1 MWPIEAC
8 DLSAGGS
15 TLCPGRSSAIKS
27 YLPIATLISLAL
39 LVVACQPA
47 AEQPD
52 PAAEAAKRAE
62 DLAAIKQIPAD
73 WQAAVHA
80 GDAAAIADLF
90 ADDAIVMPSNAPAIV
105 GKEAIQSAD
114 QPYFDRFTVKQ
125 TSDQVEVEIA
135 GDWALDRSTQPA
147 PQVEFCVYS
156 FHA

>member
-39 LVVACQPA
+39 LVVACQ
-47 AEQPD
+47 

-135 GDWALDRSTQPA
+135 GDWALDRGTQPA